1 MADLVLIRERTI
13 LSLGGFFAVRRKH
26 HPMRNFDENTITD
39 AVLERIANTPDP
51 RLKRIFRSLVHH
63 LHDFVRDVRLTDAE
77 WAFAI
82 DFLTR
87 TGQKCDGNRQEF
99 ILLSDTLGISTLVD
113 AINHGSGDSTETTV
127 LGPFY
132 VQNPPEY
139 PLGADIHGGM
149 KGEPLYVEGRVT
161 GAAGKPLAGAIVDV
175 WHSDDDGYYDVQ
187 HIEDVGGPSG
197 RARLRTD
204 AEGRYCFW
212 SIKPA
217 AYPIPYDGPVG
228 EMLTA
233 QSRHPWRPAHV
244 HFMIAAPGHEK
255 LATHVFVNGDQYLDS
270 DAVFGVK
277 DSLIGSFVRHQPGT
291 APDGKAMAEPYYTLN
306 YDFKLAAAE
315 PA

>member
-1 MADLVLIRERTI
+1 
-13 LSLGGFFAVRRKH
+13 
-26 HPMRNFDENTITD
+26 MRNFNEITITD

-51 RLKRIFRSLVHH
+51 RLKQVCSSLVRY

-99 ILLSDTLGISTLVD
+99 ILLSDTLGISMLVD
-113 AINHGSGDSTETTV
+113 AINHGSGGSTETTV

-132 VQNPPEY
+132 VQGPPEY
-139 PLGADIHGGM
+139 PLGADIRGGM
-149 KGEPLYVEGRVT
+149 KGEPLYSSGRVT
-161 GAAGKPLAGAIVDV
+161 DSNGKPLVNAIVDV
-175 WHSDDDGYYDVQ
+175 WHSDNDGYYDVQ
-187 HIEDVGGPSG
+187 RIEDVGGLSG
-197 RARLRTD
+197 RARFRTD
-204 AEGRYCFW
+204 AEGRYSFW

-228 EMLTA
+228 EMLVA
-233 QSRHPWRPAHV
+233 QKRHPWRPAHV
-244 HFMIAAPGHEK
+244 HFMIEASGYEK

-277 DSLIGSFVRHQPGT
+277 DSLIAEFVRHDSGK
-291 APDGKAMAEPYYTLN
+291 APDGKTMTEPYCTVD
-306 YDFKLAAAE
+306 YDFKLTPDAK
-315 PA
+315 